1 MSRGCERGSARAG
14 RRPTARARSGGA
26 RQRRT
31 PRMLIPRCL
40 PPQILGEVVNDTTI
54 REARH
59 CKLGDEFDLDVYG
72 AFCKISTGSMKQL
85 FVKD

>member
-1 MSRGCERGSARAG
+1 
-14 RRPTARARSGGA
+14 
-26 RQRRT
+26 
-31 PRMLIPRCL
+31 MLFPRCL

>member
-1 MSRGCERGSARAG
+1 MRAHGAPASAA
-14 RRPTARARSGGA
+14 P
-26 RQRRT
+26 
-31 PRMLIPRCL
+31 PRILIPRCL